1 MSHQITT
8 AFVNQFGA
16 NVQHLSQQQGS
27 KLQNAV
33 RKESQKGKKQFFD
46 QIGTVSAVQ
55 RTGRHSSTPQLDTP
69 HSRRMV
75 TLKDYEWADLV
86 DDQDK
91 IRMLIDPT
99 SEYAMAAAWAFGR
112 TKDDE
117 IITAS
122 IATAYTGEDGT
133 TSQTHPNTQKYA
145 ANNGSA
151 FVNLNMK
158 TLRAVKRMLDVQDVQ
173 GNLKRYMAVSP
184 SQIESLLGTTEV
196 SSSDYNTVKALVQ
209 GEINTFMGF
218 EFIWLNRLNTTASR
232 GTLDASTSTGVVGSG
247 STVVGASYRSCFAW
261 AQDGLLLSV
270 GEDYMSRISE
280 RDDKGYAKQVYGRMS
295 IGATRMEEVKVV
307 EVICYEG

>member
-46 QIGTVSAVQ
+46 QIGTVAAVQ

-99 SEYAMAAAWAFGR
+99 SEYALAAAWAFGR

-151 FVNLNMK
+151 FTNLNMK

-209 GEINTFMGF
+209 GEVNTFMGF